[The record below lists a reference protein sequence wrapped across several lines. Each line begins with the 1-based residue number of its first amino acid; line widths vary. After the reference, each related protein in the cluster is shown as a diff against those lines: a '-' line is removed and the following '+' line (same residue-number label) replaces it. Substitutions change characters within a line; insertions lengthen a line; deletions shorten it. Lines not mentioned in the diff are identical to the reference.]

1 MKRFYPSD
9 LYLCHMVLLAVEPKS
24 ASGRG
29 GQGVGEGGRHI
40 QIHPSVGHSEGS
52 LVLTLG
58 RLFPQKHFKGKNALV

>member
-9 LYLCHMVLLAVEPKS
+9 LNLCHMVLLAVEPKS

-29 GQGVGEGGRHI
+29 AGGGRHI

-58 RLFPQKHFKGKNALV
+58 RLFPQKPFKGKNALV